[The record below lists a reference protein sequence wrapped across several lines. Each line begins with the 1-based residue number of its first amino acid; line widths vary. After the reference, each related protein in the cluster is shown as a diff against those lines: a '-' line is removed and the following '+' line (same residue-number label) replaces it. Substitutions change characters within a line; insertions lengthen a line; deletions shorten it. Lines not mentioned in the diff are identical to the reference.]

1 MMRLSSVLA
10 ASVIAAGFAPA
21 SFAQTMPGTAAKAAA
36 HRAADATTAHIES
49 EQRPDGPSRPTAVVS
64 TPTATQRP
72 APAHAARSAKV
83 VSTSTG
89 EVRRDT
95 VKSLGAKQGL
105 AVGTKSDTAEMPT
118 VIMREEFAYGRDGR
132 RDPFYS
138 LLATSELRPTI
149 GDLRLTGI
157 LFDRSGTRSVAT
169 LRDVATNLQY
179 RVFVGST
186 LGRMRVS
193 TIRMKAVIFTIDEFG
208 TTRQDSLFLG
218 DSTRTRGK

>member
-1 MMRLSSVLA
+1 MTRFSSLLVA
-10 ASVIAAGFAPA
+10 CAIVAGVAPA
-21 SFAQTMPGTAAKAAA
+21 SNAQMMPGTAAKAAA
-36 HRAADATTAHIES
+36 HKAADATTAHIEA

-64 TPTATQRP
+64 T
-72 APAHAARSAKV
+72 
-83 VSTSTG
+83 VSNG

-95 VKSLGAKQGL
+95 VKSAGKKSGL
-105 AVGTKSDTAEMPT
+105 AVGTKSDTAAVPT
-118 VIMREEFAYGRDGR
+118 TIMREEYAYSRDGR

-157 LFDRSGTRSVAT
+157 LFDRSGSRSVAT
-169 LRDVATNLQY
+169 LRDVSSNIQY

-186 LGRMRVS
+186 LGRMRVNA
-193 TIRMKAVIFTIDEFG
+193 IRMKAVVFTIDEFG

-218 DSTRTRGK
+218 DSTRMRAK